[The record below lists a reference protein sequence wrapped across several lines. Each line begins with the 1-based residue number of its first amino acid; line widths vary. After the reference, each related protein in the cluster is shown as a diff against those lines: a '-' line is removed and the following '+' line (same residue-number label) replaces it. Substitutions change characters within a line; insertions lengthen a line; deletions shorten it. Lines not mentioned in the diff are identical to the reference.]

1 MIIGNKTFDTK
12 HHGYIMGILNVTPDS
27 FSDGGKYDHLDAA
40 LKHADEMIRDGAAI
54 IDVGGESTRPG
65 YTLISDEEEIARVTP
80 VIEALKKEFDVPVS
94 LDTYKSGVAKAG
106 IKAGADLI
114 NDIWGLKWDGTMAA
128 VLAETGVASCLMHNR
143 KDTDYKDYLN
153 DVVADLDET
162 MKMAKEAGIKKETIM
177 LDPGIGFAQDLDQN
191 LELMNHLELLNQW
204 DVPVLLGTSRKSMI
218 GLTLD
223 LPSDQR
229 VEGTVA
235 TTVSGYMK
243 GCRFFRV
250 HDVKENMRAMKM
262 IEAICAKQG
271 EQMMDQITIK
281 DLEVY
286 ANHGLYKEEKA
297 LGQKFLVSA
306 ILSLDT
312 KLAGVSD
319 QMDYSVD
326 YGKVCHRIKEILTE
340 NDFSLIECVAETVA
354 KKLLL
359 EFSLIRKLEIEVKKP
374 WAPIGLPLDY
384 VSVKIKRGWHRAYLG
399 VGSNMGD
406 RMEYINQAINAIEAQ
421 DDTRVVHVSSL
432 IETKP
437 YGGVVQDDFLNGCIA
452 IDTLKE
458 PEELLDFL
466 MDVEAQAG
474 RVRTIHWGPRTL
486 DLDILMYD
494 DLVMNERRLTI
505 PHKEMHKRL
514 FVLEP
519 LEEIAPYL
527 MHPLLGQ
534 TITQLKEKIKE
545 EQ

>member
-65 YTLISDEEEIARVTP
+65 YTLISDEEEIAR
-80 VIEALKKEFDVPVS
+80 
-94 LDTYKSGVAKAG
+94 VAKAG

-177 LDPGIGFAQDLDQN
+177 LDPGIGFAKDLDQN

-262 IEAICAKQG
+262 IEAICAK
-271 EQMMDQITIK
+271 
-281 DLEVY
+281 
-286 ANHGLYKEEKA
+286 
-297 LGQKFLVSA
+297 
-306 ILSLDT
+306 
-312 KLAGVSD
+312 
-319 QMDYSVD
+319 
-326 YGKVCHRIKEILTE
+326 
-340 NDFSLIECVAETVA
+340 
-354 KKLLL
+354 
-359 EFSLIRKLEIEVKKP
+359 
-374 WAPIGLPLDY
+374 
-384 VSVKIKRGWHRAYLG
+384 
-399 VGSNMGD
+399 
-406 RMEYINQAINAIEAQ
+406 
-421 DDTRVVHVSSL
+421 
-432 IETKP
+432 
-437 YGGVVQDDFLNGCIA
+437 
-452 IDTLKE
+452 
-458 PEELLDFL
+458 
-466 MDVEAQAG
+466 
-474 RVRTIHWGPRTL
+474 
-486 DLDILMYD
+486 
-494 DLVMNERRLTI
+494 
-505 PHKEMHKRL
+505 
-514 FVLEP
+514 
-519 LEEIAPYL
+519 
-527 MHPLLGQ
+527 
-534 TITQLKEKIKE
+534 
-545 EQ
+545 